1 MFCTTDAGW
10 RFCTAPGWQQA
21 WGKAGGKPPGAC
33 CEVGQAPSSLCTSS
47 STTYMCTR
55 VWWGWRLGLASQSLS
70 GRGRLIGAD
79 NKPET
84 QYWHLQWPRCL
95 CLWRAGLVFI
105 PALPEDH
112 LGNPKE
118 RKATCSPYCC
128 TGKWRR
134 LGSDPPLQEEESCL
148 VPCMGVRAGPVLSLY
163 LPNSPFFSP

>member
-1 MFCTTDAGW
+1 MCFAPRMQAGDS
-10 RFCTAPGWQQA
+10 APHRAGSRLGERLEA
-21 WGKAGGKPPGAC
+21 NPRELAARWGKLLPPS
-33 CEVGQAPSSLCTSS
+33 APSS
-47 STTYMCTR
+47 STTYVCTR

-70 GRGRLIGAD
+70 GRGWLIGAD

-134 LGSDPPLQEEESCL
+134 LGSDPPLLGGKLS
-148 VPCMGVRAGPVLSLY
+148 GPLHGR
-163 LPNSPFFSP
+163 